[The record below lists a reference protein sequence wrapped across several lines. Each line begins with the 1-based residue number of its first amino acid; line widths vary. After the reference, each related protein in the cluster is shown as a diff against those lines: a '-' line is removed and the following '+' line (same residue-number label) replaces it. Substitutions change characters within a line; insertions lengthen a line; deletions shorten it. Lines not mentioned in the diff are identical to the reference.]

1 MVVLGGGIL
10 CEPFA
15 GSHTPLWRSAP
26 YSTGHDTIDG
36 QTRHCRW
43 TDTALKMVP
52 TRPSME
58 VCTLPN
64 RTWHYRWTLSSAHA
78 PIYWGQNLFQLD
90 TTLKMDPVVCTRA
103 HLLRPEPFPI
113 GHDTIDEP
121 YRAHT
126 RPLLRPEP
134 CPTGHDTIDGP
145 FHTIDG
151 LYRFFLWGTSSR
163 SPARTPAPSWRY
175 PPLLGPYSR
184 TIPRVLWWV

>member
-1 MVVLGGGIL
+1 
-10 CEPFA
+10 
-15 GSHTPLWRSAP
+15 
-26 YSTGHDTIDG
+26 
-36 QTRHCRW
+36 
-43 TDTALKMVP
+43 MVP

-78 PIYWGQNLFQLD
+78 PIYWDQNLFQLD
-90 TTLKMDPVVCTRA
+90 TTLKKDPVVCTRA

-134 CPTGHDTIDGP
+134 CPIGHDTIDGP
-145 FHTIDG
+145 YGVQTRPFMEVSAL
-151 LYRFFLWGTSSR
+151 LYRILSRKWTQCCPHAAVYRGTSPIR
-163 SPARTPAPSWRY
+163 KCPPPRT
-175 PPLLGPYSR
+175 LQ
-184 TIPRVLWWV
+184 